1 MKLVTGTN
9 TCVILR
15 SPYPHCPVFLYR
27 TLSCNDV
34 SGRHGSWCCDSI
46 SDSVALGFRWRNIL
60 FAFCH
65 IQRVGDI
72 PVVRDTSVFC
82 HLQVIVVEYEMH
94 VIFVSPVAGE
104 QATVEEGCGLILVK
118 PPAIQVIYV
127 ESKPQSFVCIDGK
140 IGFEAFFSVTAA
152 SSFVIAQ
159 VREWRKCIGE
169 YDIFR
174 TLYAKVVWVGEKVL
188 AGIRRSKRC
197 VRGGGTQIS
206 QVIVLSG
213 VAAHVI

>member
-1 MKLVTGTN
+1 MCASSCLLSRSPDSYVQNTSDSVCHRMRCICDCSSPLVMY
-9 TCVILR
+9 VWSLWQEQIPALFLR

-118 PPAIQVIYV
+118 PRPY
-127 ESKPQSFVCIDGK
+127 
-140 IGFEAFFSVTAA
+140 
-152 SSFVIAQ
+152 
-159 VREWRKCIGE
+159 R
-169 YDIFR
+169 
-174 TLYAKVVWVGEKVL
+174 
-188 AGIRRSKRC
+188 
-197 VRGGGTQIS
+197 
-206 QVIVLSG
+206 
-213 VAAHVI
+213 

>member
-1 MKLVTGTN
+1 MCLS
-9 TCVILR
+9 
-15 SPYPHCPVFLYR
+15 SPVSYTHL
-27 TLSCNDV
+27 DV
-34 SGRHGSWCCDSI
+34 YKR
-46 SDSVALGFRWRNIL
+46 
-60 FAFCH
+60 
-65 IQRVGDI
+65 Q
-72 PVVRDTSVFC
+72 
-82 HLQVIVVEYEMH
+82 LQVIVVEYEMH
-94 VIFVSPVAGE
+94 VIFISPVAGE

-188 AGIRRSKRC
+188 AGSSKIMYWPSSESACITRW
-197 VRGGGTQIS
+197 
-206 QVIVLSG
+206 
-213 VAAHVI
+213 

>member
-1 MKLVTGTN
+1 M
-9 TCVILR
+9 
-15 SPYPHCPVFLYR
+15 
-27 TLSCNDV
+27 

-65 IQRVGDI
+65 IQWVGDI

-188 AGIRRSKRC
+188 AGIRRSKKMRER
-197 VRGGGTQIS
+197 RGEPKFPK
-206 QVIVLSG
+206 
-213 VAAHVI
+213 

>member
-1 MKLVTGTN
+1 MCQEGMVAGV
-9 TCVILR
+9 VI
-15 SPYPHCPVFLYR
+15 PYL
-27 TLSCNDV
+27 TQS
-34 SGRHGSWCCDSI
+34 
-46 SDSVALGFRWRNIL
+46 RWDFVGGIFF

-159 VREWRKCIGE
+159 VREWRNVLVNMTSSGRCTQS
-169 YDIFR
+169 R
-174 TLYAKVVWVGEKVL
+174 MVGEKYWL
-188 AGIRRSKRC
+188 GSDGQKRC
-197 VRGGGTQIS
+197 VRGGGTQFPK
-206 QVIVLSG
+206 
-213 VAAHVI
+213 